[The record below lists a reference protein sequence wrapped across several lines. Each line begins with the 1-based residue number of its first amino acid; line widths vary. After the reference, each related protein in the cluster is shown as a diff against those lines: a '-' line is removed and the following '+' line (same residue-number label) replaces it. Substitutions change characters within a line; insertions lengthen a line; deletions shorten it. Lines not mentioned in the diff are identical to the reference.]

1 MSYFTN
7 SGFQERQAAATT
19 AKKALLERSK
29 EIAADPAIAQRRA
42 ERQELAKA
50 RQVRAEARAAEK
62 KVAAEKMAA
71 DAARAEEAN
80 QQAAAEA
87 ALLQVA
93 LQHEE
98 DQRQMAVLAEQK
110 TARDA
115 KYAARKAAKKD
126 RRKGGALQR

>member
-19 AKKALLERSK
+19 ARKALLERSK
-29 EIAADPAIAQRRA
+29 EIAGDPAIAQRRA

-62 KVAAEKMAA
+62 KVAAEKIAA

-80 QQAAAEA
+80 QKAAAEQS
-87 ALLQVA
+87 LLRVT
-93 LQHEE
+93 LQREE
-98 DQRQMAVLAEQK
+98 EQRQVAVLAEQK

-126 RRKGGALQR
+126 RREGGTMQR